1 MRRLKRL
8 NSMEEN
14 KDIFDRIMELPGLR
28 LFNGIYKKN
37 KEVLL
42 YLFFGVLTTVVS
54 IAVFAICNITFGINE
69 LVSNVISWIVS
80 VAFAF
85 FTNRIWVFAAPTKT
99 AIDFIRQMVS
109 FYGGRVLTLLLE
121 ELIIFIFVT
130 ILGLPGMIIK
140 LVAQIIVIV
149 GNYVIS
155 KLIVFKKKRGEE

>member
-1 MRRLKRL
+1 
-8 NSMEEN
+8 MEEN

-28 LFNGIYKKN
+28 VFNGIYKKN

-54 IAVFAICNITFGINE
+54 IVVFALCNVTLGINE

-99 AIDFIRQMVS
+99 ATEFVRQLIS
-109 FYGGRVLTLLLE
+109 FYGGRVLTLVLE
-121 ELIIFIFVT
+121 EAIILIFVT
-130 ILGLPGMIIK
+130 ILGMPGMVIK
-140 LVAQIIVIV
+140 LVAQVIVIV
-149 GNYVIS
+149 GNYIIS
-155 KLIVFKKKRGEE
+155 KLIVFKTNK

>member
-1 MRRLKRL
+1 
-8 NSMEEN
+8 MEEN

-28 LFNGIYKKN
+28 VFNGIYKKN

-54 IAVFAICNITFGINE
+54 IVVFALCNVTLGINE

-99 AIDFIRQMVS
+99 ASEFVRQLIS
-109 FYGGRVLTLLLE
+109 FYGGRVLTLVLE
-121 ELIIFIFVT
+121 EAIILIFVT
-130 ILGLPGMIIK
+130 ILGMPGMVIK
-140 LVAQIIVIV
+140 LVAQVIVIV
-149 GNYVIS
+149 GNYIIS
-155 KLIVFKKKRGEE
+155 KLIVFKTNK

>member
-1 MRRLKRL
+1 
-8 NSMEEN
+8 MEEN

-28 LFNGIYKKN
+28 VFNGIYKKN

-54 IAVFAICNITFGINE
+54 IVVFALCNVTLGINE
-69 LVSNVISWIVS
+69 LVSNVISWIAS

-99 AIDFIRQMVS
+99 ASEFVRQLIS
-109 FYGGRVLTLLLE
+109 FYGGRVLTLVLE
-121 ELIIFIFVT
+121 EAIILIFVT
-130 ILGLPGMIIK
+130 ILGMPGMVIK
-140 LVAQIIVIV
+140 LVAQVIVIV

-155 KLIVFKKKRGEE
+155 KLIVFKRK

>member
-1 MRRLKRL
+1 
-8 NSMEEN
+8 MEEN
-14 KDIFDRIMELPGLR
+14 KDIFDKIMELPGVR
-28 LFNGIYKKN
+28 VFNGVYKKN

-54 IAVFAICNITFGINE
+54 IVVFALCNVTLGINE
-69 LVSNVISWIVS
+69 LVSNVISWIIS

-85 FTNRIWVFAAPTKT
+85 LTNRIWVFAAPTKT
-99 AIDFIRQMVS
+99 AIEFIKQMIS

-121 ELIIFIFVT
+121 ELIVLIFVT

-140 LVAQIIVIV
+140 LVAQVIVIV

-155 KLIVFKKKRGEE
+155 KLIVFKGKE

>member
-1 MRRLKRL
+1 
-8 NSMEEN
+8 MEEN

-28 LFNGIYKKN
+28 VFNGIYKKN

-54 IAVFAICNITFGINE
+54 IVVFALCNVTLGINE

-99 AIDFIRQMVS
+99 ASEFVRQLIS
-109 FYGGRVLTLLLE
+109 FYGGRVLTLVLE
-121 ELIIFIFVT
+121 EAIILIFVT
-130 ILGLPGMIIK
+130 ILGMPGMVIK
-140 LVAQIIVIV
+140 LVAQVIVIV

-155 KLIVFKKKRGEE
+155 KLIVFKRK

>member
-1 MRRLKRL
+1 
-8 NSMEEN
+8 MEEN

-28 LFNGIYKKN
+28 VFNGIYKKN

-54 IAVFAICNITFGINE
+54 IVVFALCNVTLGINE
-69 LVSNVISWIVS
+69 LVSNVISWIAS

-99 AIDFIRQMVS
+99 ASEFVRQLIS
-109 FYGGRVLTLLLE
+109 FYGGRVLTLVLE
-121 ELIIFIFVT
+121 EAIILIFVT
-130 ILGLPGMIIK
+130 ILGMTGMVIK
-140 LVAQIIVIV
+140 LVAQVIVIV

-155 KLIVFKKKRGEE
+155 KLIVFKRK

>member
-1 MRRLKRL
+1 
-8 NSMEEN
+8 MEEN
-14 KDIFDRIMELPGLR
+14 KDIFDKIMELPGVR
-28 LFNGIYKKN
+28 VFNGVYKKN

-54 IAVFAICNITFGINE
+54 IVVFALCNVTLGINE
-69 LVSNVISWIVS
+69 LVSNVISWIIS

-85 FTNRIWVFAAPTKT
+85 LTNRIWVFAAPTKT
-99 AIDFIRQMVS
+99 AIEFIKQMIS

-121 ELIIFIFVT
+121 ELIILMFVT

-140 LVAQIIVIV
+140 LVAQVIVIV

-155 KLIVFKKKRGEE
+155 KLIVFKKGRGKE

>member
-1 MRRLKRL
+1 
-8 NSMEEN
+8 MEEN

-28 LFNGIYKKN
+28 VFNGIYKKN

-54 IAVFAICNITFGINE
+54 IVVFALCNVTLGINE

-99 AIDFIRQMVS
+99 ASEFVRQLIS
-109 FYGGRVLTLLLE
+109 FYGGRVLTLVLE
-121 ELIIFIFVT
+121 EAIILIFVT
-130 ILGLPGMIIK
+130 MLGMPSMVIK
-140 LVAQIIVIV
+140 LVAQVIVVV
-149 GNYVIS
+149 GNYIIS
-155 KLIVFKKKRGEE
+155 KIIVFGKR